1 MQLIFRILSL
11 VYVAAIFLLA
21 NSPIVKGLAP
31 FNPYSLLHIPL
42 YGIMSALLFFSIA
55 PVKPGQ
61 ISQGDVSIRT
71 PRINLKRYYFI
82 AGLIALAVGIADEYH
97 QSFIPG
103 RIASV
108 GDVLLDLVGIIL
120 SMVLT
125 LRFYENYSL
134 REGFHK

>member
-1 MQLIFRILSL
+1 MRLFFRIISL

-42 YGIMSALLFFSIA
+42 YGIMSFLLFFSIA
-55 PVKPGQ
+55 PAGLTKVPRGE
-61 ISQGDVSIRT
+61 VSIRR
-71 PRINLKRYYFI
+71 PRINLIRYCFI

-108 GDVLLDLVGIIL
+108 GDVLLDLAGIIL
-120 SMVLT
+120 SMAMI
-125 LRFYENYSL
+125 RFFYT
-134 REGFHK
+134 